1 MLTLYFLP
9 VIQMWGCIEKV
20 LVVYQVATDLA
31 KSYKLVVQVTRFV
44 STYSYTQTLKTLN
57 SS

>member
-1 MLTLYFLP
+1 MYFLP